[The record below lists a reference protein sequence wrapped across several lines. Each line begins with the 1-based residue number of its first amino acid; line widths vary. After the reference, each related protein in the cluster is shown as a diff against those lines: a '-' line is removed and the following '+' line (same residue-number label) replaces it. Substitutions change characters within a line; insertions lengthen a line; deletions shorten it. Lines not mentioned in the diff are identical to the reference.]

1 MVAGKWT
8 QPRVVRLLDWDQIQN
23 SGENTIRTFPRAHG
37 GSQLTRPVALVFR
50 LIRLYKTVSREEME
64 TVWKVD
70 NEETQYDV
78 SDRLNEGRGVLGL
91 VDKDLPAAIK
101 ALNED

>member
-1 MVAGKWT
+1 
-8 QPRVVRLLDWDQIQN
+8 
-23 SGENTIRTFPRAHG
+23 
-37 GSQLTRPVALVFR
+37 
-50 LIRLYKTVSREEME
+50 ME

-78 SDRLNEGRGVLGL
+78 TDRLNEGRGVLGL

-101 ALNED
+101 ALKEE